1 MLVTYMT
8 HTLIMK
14 QSLNGLFS
22 VVALYIPPLKF
33 L

>member
-1 MLVTYMT
+1 MLVTYTT

-22 VVALYIPPLKF
+22 VVSLYVTL
-33 L
+33 LNRL